1 VYECLLKGLLG
12 NVFRVLTVTS
22 EPPGDTQNPCLMAP
36 DKDFKRFV
44 APTGGRN
51 D

>member
-1 VYECLLKGLLG
+1 VYECFLKGLLG

-36 DKDFKRFV
+36 DKGFKRFG
-44 APTGGRN
+44 APALGSSN
-51 D
+51 